1 MKLYA
6 LFLTLAIPCMV
17 HAQDTT
23 KAAKEAEYT
32 NVLVK
37 RADKIVATLNIKDTA
52 VYNRVL
58 QTVVQQYKDLNAV
71 HDARNAKTKEVR
83 SNKTEDKKVTE
94 DKVAALENEANAK
107 LYDLHC
113 AYFAKLAVDLTPE
126 QVEQIKDGMTY
137 NVLPITYKGY
147 QSMLLKATPEEFRQI
162 KGWLTEAREHA
173 VDAESSDKKHWWF
186 GKYKGR
192 IGNYLASRGY
202 DMKKESADW
211 AERVKKEEAAKK
223 NK

>member
-1 MKLYA
+1 MKLYV
-6 LFLTLAIPCMV
+6 LLLAIALPCIT
-17 HAQDTT
+17 HAQDTS
-23 KAAKEAEYT
+23 KAAKDAEYNT
-32 NVLVK
+32 VLIK
-37 RADKIVATLNIKDTA
+37 RADKIVATLNIKDTV

-58 QTVVQQYKDLNAV
+58 QTVVQQYKDLNTV

-83 SNKTEDKKVTE
+83 SNKTDDRKVIE
-94 DKVAALENEANAK
+94 DKVTALENEANAK

-126 QVEQIKDGMTY
+126 QVDQVKDGMTY
-137 NVLPITYKGY
+137 SVLPITYKGY
-147 QSMLLKATPEEFRQI
+147 QAMLLKASPEEFRQI
-162 KGWLTEAREHA
+162 KVWLTEAREHA
-173 VDAESSDKKHWWF
+173 VDAESSDKKHAWF

-192 IGNYLASRGY
+192 INNYLASRGY

-223 NK
+223 K

>member
-6 LFLTLAIPCMV
+6 LLFAFIFPCLL

-23 KAAKEAEYT
+23 KAAKEAEYN

-83 SNKTEDKKVTE
+83 SNKTEDKKATE

-113 AYFAKLAVDLTPE
+113 GYFAKLAVDLSPE

-147 QSMLLKATPEEFRQI
+147 QAMLLKASPEEFRQI
-162 KGWLTEAREHA
+162 KVWLTEAREHA
-173 VDAESSDKKHWWF
+173 VDAESSEKKHAWF

-192 IGNYLASRGY
+192 INNDLASRGY

-211 AERVKKEEAAKK
+211 ADRVKKEEAVKK
-223 NK
+223 NR

>member
-6 LFLTLAIPCMV
+6 LLLAIALPCIL
-17 HAQDTT
+17 HAQDTS
-23 KAAKEAEYT
+23 KAAKDAEYN
-32 NVLVK
+32 NVLLK

-52 VYNRVL
+52 VYSRVL
-58 QTVVQQYKDLNAV
+58 QTVVQQYKDLNTV

-83 SNKTEDKKVTE
+83 SNKTDDKKVIE
-94 DKVAALENEANAK
+94 DKVTALENEANAK

-126 QVEQIKDGMTY
+126 QVDQVKDGMTY
-137 NVLPITYKGY
+137 SVLPITYKGY
-147 QSMLLKATPEEFRQI
+147 QAMLLKASPEEFRQI
-162 KGWLTEAREHA
+162 KVWLTEAREHA
-173 VDAESSDKKHWWF
+173 VDAESSDKKHAWF

-192 IGNYLASRGY
+192 INNYLASRGY

-211 AERVKKEEAAKK
+211 ADRVKKEEAAKK
-223 NK
+223 K